1 MPTTPI
7 TTKTCARAIIEVVP
21 LVMRTLRTEMRQ
33 HRAADLSVPQFRTL
47 GFLNRQPGS
56 SLSAVAEHIGLTLP
70 AMSTLVDG
78 LVERN
83 MVARGPAPDDRRRI
97 ALTVTPQGGT
107 TLEATYAASETRL
120 AERLAKLSAS
130 DRELVVQA
138 MQALRPLFA
147 TEPPD
152 LSTP

>member
-1 MPTTPI
+1 MPNMPI
-7 TTKTCARAIIEVVP
+7 STKTCARAIIEVVP

-70 AMSTLVDG
+70 AMSTLVEG

-83 MVARGPAPDDRRRI
+83 MVTRGPAPDDRRRI
-97 ALTVTPQGGT
+97 ALMLTAPGRTI
-107 TLEATYAASETRL
+107 LEATHAAAETRL
-120 AERLAKLSAS
+120 AERLAKLPAS
-130 DRELVVQA
+130 DREQVVQA

-147 TEPPD
+147 SEPPD
-152 LSTP
+152 LTTP